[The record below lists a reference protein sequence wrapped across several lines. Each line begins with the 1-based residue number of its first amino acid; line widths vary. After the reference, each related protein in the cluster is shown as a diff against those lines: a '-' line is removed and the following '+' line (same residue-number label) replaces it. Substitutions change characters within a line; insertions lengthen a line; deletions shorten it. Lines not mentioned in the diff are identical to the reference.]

1 MSRRVNALTSPTLLP
16 EPAPRSSYSADR
28 MVSVML
34 CSGMMFG
41 KRDVTAV
48 VLSTGEHTTQEAID
62 RLRHQTLPLYQIVV
76 IRDVRPF
83 HKALNAGAARVTT
96 PFFVQVD
103 ADMVLNSHC
112 VASLRKGMRRNVGI
126 AIGRLRDPLIGQVV
140 GVKLFRRACF
150 ETARFE
156 NTISPDTDFV
166 QDIARA
172 GWNTIYISA
181 EHFSLMYAET
191 GRRNMP
197 PSGSLRRV
205 TSSHPTRYCA

>member
-1 MSRRVNALTSPTLLP
+1 
-16 EPAPRSSYSADR
+16 
-28 MVSVML
+28 ML

-48 VLSTGEHTTQEAID
+48 VLSTGEHTTQEALN
-62 RLRHQTLPLYQIVV
+62 RLHHQTLPLHEIVV

-103 ADMVLNSHC
+103 ADMMLDAHC
-112 VASLRKGMRRNVGI
+112 VASLRRRMRRNVGI
-126 AIGRLRDPLIGQVV
+126 AVGHLRDPLIGQIV
-140 GVKLFRRACF
+140 GVKLFRKACF

-166 QDIARA
+166 HDIARA
-172 GWNTIYISA
+172 GWNTIYIGQRRHGSA
-181 EHFSLMYAET
+181 NGWSTFGEHCREYT
-191 GRRNMP
+191 
-197 PSGSLRRV
+197 PSYTYRKYLLEGA
-205 TSSHPTRYCA
+205 RYRYRQKPEGFR